1 MFQVL
6 HVLAI
11 LLVAIGMA
19 LSLAHALEFPGKR
32 RLDRDTYFAVQP
44 IYYPGFTIGGA
55 FGEFGAMLATFVL
68 LLLTPV
74 GSGAAFWLRL
84 AAFVSLVV
92 MHGLYWMLTH
102 PVNRVWLRGQ
112 ELHAAGDA
120 FFAAGGRDAADPASS
135 GQDWTALR
143 DRWEY
148 SHVARAVFAMLSL
161 TALVV
166 AATL

>member
-1 MFQVL
+1 ML
-6 HVLAI
+6 HVLHALTI
-11 LLVAIGMA
+11 LPVAVGMA

-44 IYYPGFTIGGA
+44 IYYPDFTIGGA
-55 FGEFGAMLATFVL
+55 
-68 LLLTPV
+68 
-74 GSGAAFWLRL
+74 AFWRRL
-84 AAFVSLVV
+84 TAFVSLLV
-92 MHGLYWMLTH
+92 MHGLYWVLTH

-120 FFAAGGRDAADPASS
+120 FFAAGGRDAANPAPS
-135 GQDWTALR
+135 GQDGTALR

-161 TALVV
+161 TALVT